1 MNQSVYDVTE
11 AIGIAISPIR
21 SLLTDEATAN
31 YLRNLTR
38 VVLNHISNPQLN
50 VAEALAN
57 VIEMQG
63 LPVYDPIIS
72 RATADTF
79 ARLHRFLS
87 PLTFEQGS
95 RLLTIISVNVT
106 PVSYHLTLGS
116 VT

>member
-11 AIGIAISPIR
+11 SIGIAISPIR

-50 VAEALAN
+50 MAEALAN
-57 VIEMQG
+57 VIHVQG
-63 LPVYDPIIS
+63 LSVNDPVVS

-79 ARLHRFLS
+79 TCLHRFLS

-95 RLLTIISVNVT
+95 RLLTIINVSIT